1 MAYFRDTLAWLER
14 AWHIHFFT
22 VFPVL
27 ISMSLFDDFYSEVLG
42 R

>member
-1 MAYFRDTLAWLER
+1 MGER

-27 ISMSLFDDFYSEVLG
+27 ISMSLFDDFYAELLG
-42 R
+42 A